1 MTNIN
6 YTMIA
11 KTKRPLTDVAK
22 LTKAQAKVEHMRLSL
37 ELEAHDKRY
46 YQDDAPS
53 VTDAQYDALRQRHKT
68 IEKRFPEFVTSDSPS
83 QKVGAAPSGRFRK
96 VRHAVPMLS
105 LDNAFA
111 EQDVLDF
118 VGRIERFLKLSDD
131 KIDFS
136 AEPKIDGL
144 SMSLRYEGGELV
156 TAATR
161 GDGAE
166 GEDVT
171 ANIRTLEDVPQKLR
185 GRNVPDIC
193 EVRGEVYMTK
203 KAFLALNERQK
214 AAGDTIF
221 ANPRNSAAGSLRQK
235 DPTITASRPLGFF
248 AYAWG
253 EMSAM
258 PVDTQSGMIQWFERC
273 GFKTNPLTRVCH
285 STDQLIAFHRE
296 IEQARAELDYD
307 IDGVVYKIDR
317 LDWQERLG
325 FVSRTPRWAVAH
337 KFPAERATT
346 VLRDIEIQVG
356 RTGSFTPVG
365 KLEPIGVGGVIVQN
379 VSLHNEDYIKGIGG
393 DGEQLRDGR
402 DIRIGDTVIV
412 QRAGD
417 VIPQVVDVVIDKRP
431 RNAKEFHF
439 PKKCPCPL
447 HTDVVREET
456 AAGEEGSRARCSGEF
471 ACPYQKIEHLRLFV
485 SRRAFDIDG
494 LGEKQIQYFFDQGWV
509 KEPADIFT
517 LPKRNAKLKLEQIE
531 GYGETSV
538 RNLFAS
544 IEGRRKVSLERFIYA
559 LGMRHV
565 GETTALALARG
576 YGSWQAFH
584 DAGLKAAKG
593 DEETI
598 AEMDALDQI
607 GDTVIKSVAAYFG
620 ESHNRGIVERLVKEL
635 DEIIDAEKP
644 KSNSAVS
651 GKTVV
656 FSGSLERMTR
666 DEAKAKAERLGAKAS
681 SSVSKKTDYLI
692 AGPGA
697 GSKLAEANKHGVTVL
712 TEDEWLK
719 LIGE

>member
-1 MTNIN
+1 
-6 YTMIA
+6 
-11 KTKRPLTDVAK
+11 
-22 LTKAQAKVEHMRLSL
+22 MRLAL
-37 ELEAHDKRY
+37 ELEAHDRRY
-46 YQDDAPS
+46 YQEDAPTVS
-53 VTDAQYDALRQRHKT
+53 DAEYDALRQRFNA
-68 IEKRFPEFVTSDSPS
+68 IEKRFPDFVTAESPS

-96 VRHAVPMLS
+96 VRHALPMLS

-111 EQDVLDF
+111 ESDVRDF
-118 VGRIERFLKLSDD
+118 VDRIVRFLRLGDD

-171 ANIRTLEDVPQKLR
+171 ANIRTLEDVPQKLK
-185 GRNVPDIC
+185 GRNVPEIC

-214 AAGDTIF
+214 AAGDTVF

-235 DPTITASRPLGFF
+235 DSGITASRPLGFF

-253 EMSAM
+253 QMSAM
-258 PVDTQSGMIQWFERC
+258 PADTQSGMIHWFERC
-273 GFKTNPLTRVCH
+273 GFKTNPLTMICRSV
-285 STDQLIAFHRE
+285 DELLAFHRK
-296 IEQARAELDYD
+296 IEEQRAELDYD
-307 IDGVVYKIDR
+307 IDGVVYKVDR
-317 LDWQERLG
+317 IDWQERLG
-325 FVSRTPRWAVAH
+325 FVSRTPRWAIAH
-337 KFPAERATT
+337 KFPAERAMTE
-346 VLRDIEIQVG
+346 LRDIEIQVG

-365 KLEPIGVGGVIVQN
+365 KLEPVGVGGVIVQN
-379 VSLHNEDYIKGIGG
+379 VTLHNEDYIKGIGG
-393 DGEQLRDGR
+393 HGEQLREGR
-402 DIRIGDTVIV
+402 DIRIGDTVVI

-431 RNAKEFHF
+431 KNAKEFHF

-456 AAGEEGSRARCSGEF
+456 ATGEEGARARCTGEF
-471 ACPYQKIEHLRLFV
+471 ACPFQKIEHLKLFV

-494 LGEKQIQYFFDQGWV
+494 LGEKQLQFFFDEEWV
-509 KEPADIFT
+509 QEPADIFT
-517 LPKRNAKLKLEQIE
+517 LPKRNRKLKLEEIE

-538 RNLFAS
+538 RNLFAAIDS
-544 IEGRRKVSLERFIYA
+544 RRRIALERFIYA

-576 YGSWQAFH
+576 YGSWEAFH
-584 DAGLKAAKG
+584 DACLRVAKG
-593 DEETI
+593 DEEAI

-607 GDTVIKSVAAYFG
+607 GDTVIKSVGAYFG

-635 DEIIDAEKP
+635 DEIIDTEKP
-644 KSNSAVS
+644 KSNSVIA

-656 FSGSLERMTR
+656 FTGSLEKMTR
-666 DEAKAKAERLGAKAS
+666 DEAKATAERLGAKAA
-681 SSVSKKTDYLI
+681 SSVSKKTDYVV

-697 GSKLAEANKHGVTVL
+697 GSKLAEAKKHGVAVL

>member
-1 MTNIN
+1 M
-6 YTMIA
+6 A
-11 KTKRPLTDVAK
+11 KVAKKKPLPDVAD
-22 LTKAQAKVEHMRLSL
+22 LTKAQAKVEHMRLAL
-37 ELEAHDKRY
+37 ELEGHDKRY

-53 VTDAQYDALRQRHKT
+53 VTDAEYDALRQRFNA
-68 IEKRFPEFVTSDSPS
+68 IEKRFPDLVTSDSPS
-83 QKVGAAPSGRFRK
+83 QKVGAAPSGRFKK
-96 VRHAVPMLS
+96 VRHALPMLS

-111 EQDVLDF
+111 EQDVIDF
-118 VGRIERFLKLSDD
+118 AGRIERFLKLPDN

-171 ANIRTLEDVPQKLR
+171 ANIRTLEDVPQKLK
-185 GRNVPDIC
+185 GRNIPDIC

-235 DPTITASRPLGFF
+235 DPSITASRPLGFF

-258 PVDTQSGMIQWFERC
+258 PEATQTGMIHWFERC
-273 GFKTNPLTRVCH
+273 GFKTNPLTRLCH
-285 STDQLIAFHRE
+285 SVAELIAFHRK
-296 IEQARAELDYD
+296 IEEQRAELDYD
-307 IDGVVYKIDR
+307 IDGVVYKVDR
-317 LDWQERLG
+317 IDWQERLG
-325 FVSRTPRWAVAH
+325 FVSRTPRWGIAH
-337 KFPAERATT
+337 KFPAERAMT

-365 KLEPIGVGGVIVQN
+365 KLEPVGVGGVIVQN
-379 VSLHNEDYIKGIGG
+379 VSLHNEDYIRGIGG
-393 DGEQLRDGR
+393 DGEQLREGR
-402 DIRIGDTVIV
+402 DIRIGDTVVI

-431 RNAKEFHF
+431 RGAKEFHF

-456 AAGEEGSRARCSGEF
+456 ATGEEGSRARCSGEF
-471 ACPYQKIEHLRLFV
+471 ACPYQRIEHLKLFA

-494 LGEKQIQYFFDQGWV
+494 LGEKQLQYFFDEGWV
-509 KEPADIFT
+509 REPADIFT
-517 LPKRNAKLKLEQIE
+517 LQKRNARLKLEEIE

-538 RNLFAS
+538 RNLFNS
-544 IEGRRKVSLERFIYA
+544 IEARRKISLERFIYA

-584 DAGLKAAKG
+584 DAGLKVAKG
-593 DEETI
+593 DEEAI

-607 GDTVIKSVAAYFG
+607 GDTVIKAVAAYFG
-620 ESHNRGIVERLVKEL
+620 ESHNRGIVDRLVKEL
-635 DEIIDAEKP
+635 EEIVDAEKP
-644 KSNSAVS
+644 KSNSAVA

-656 FSGSLERMTR
+656 FTGSLEKMTR
-666 DEAKAKAERLGAKAS
+666 DEAKAMAERLGAKAAG
-681 SSVSKKTDYLI
+681 SVSKKTDYVV
-692 AGPGA
+692 AGSGA
-697 GSKLAEANKHGVTVL
+697 GSKLAEAQKHGVTVL

-719 LIGE
+719 LVGG

>member
-1 MTNIN
+1 M
-6 YTMIA
+6 A
-11 KTKRPLTDVAK
+11 KTAKATALPEVAK
-22 LTKAQAKVEHMRLSL
+22 LTKAKAKVEHMRLAL
-37 ELEAHDKRY
+37 ELEAHDRRY
-46 YQDDAPS
+46 YQEDAPS
-53 VTDAQYDALRQRHKT
+53 VTDAEYDALRRRFNA
-68 IEKRFPEFVTSDSPS
+68 IEKRFPDLVTSDSPS

-118 VGRIERFLKLSDD
+118 VGRIERFLKLQDD
-131 KIDFS
+131 QIDFS

-171 ANIRTLEDVPQKLR
+171 ANIRTLEDVPQKLK
-185 GRNVPDIC
+185 GRNVPEIC

-235 DPTITASRPLGFF
+235 DPGITASRPLGFF

-253 EMSAM
+253 EMSVL
-258 PVDTQSGMIQWFERC
+258 PEKTQTGMIHWFERC
-273 GFKTNPLTRVCH
+273 GFKTNPLTRLCH
-285 STDQLIAFHRE
+285 SVEELIAFHRE
-296 IEQARAELDYD
+296 IETQRSHLDYD
-307 IDGVVYKIDR
+307 IDGVVYKVDR
-317 LDWQERLG
+317 IDWQDRLG
-325 FVSRTPRWAVAH
+325 FVSRTPRWAIAH
-337 KFPAERATT
+337 KFPAERAMT

-365 KLEPIGVGGVIVQN
+365 KLEPVGVGGVIVQN
-379 VSLHNEDYIKGIGG
+379 VTLHNEDYIKGIGG
-393 DGEQLRDGR
+393 DGEHLREGR
-402 DIRIGDTVIV
+402 DIRIGDTVVI

-417 VIPQVVDVVIDKRP
+417 VIPQVVDVIIDKRP
-431 RNAKEFHF
+431 KNAREFHF

-456 AAGEEGSRARCSGEF
+456 ATGEEGSRARCSGEF
-471 ACPYQKIEHLRLFV
+471 ACPYQKIEHLKLFV

-494 LGEKQIQYFFDQGWV
+494 LGEKQLEFFFENGWV
-509 KEPADIFT
+509 REPADIFT
-517 LPKRNAKLKLEQIE
+517 LPKRNVKLKLEEIE
-531 GYGETSV
+531 GYGQTSV
-538 RNLFAS
+538 RNLFDA
-544 IEGRRKVSLERFIYA
+544 IENRRRIALERLIYA

-576 YGSWQAFH
+576 YGSWDAFH
-584 DAGLKAAKG
+584 DACLKVAKG

-620 ESHNRGIVERLVKEL
+620 ENHNRGIVERLTKEVTVL
-635 DEIIDAEKP
+635 DAEKP
-644 KSNSAVS
+644 KSNSAVA

-656 FSGSLERMTR
+656 FTGALERMTR
-666 DEAKAKAERLGAKAS
+666 DEAKARAERLGAKVS
-681 SSVSKKTDYLI
+681 GSVSRKTDYVV

-697 GSKLAEANKHGVTVL
+697 GSKLAEAKKHNVAVL

>member
-1 MTNIN
+1 MAGTSDK
-6 YTMIA
+6 TA
-11 KTKRPLTDVAK
+11 KTKPLADVTRLAK
-22 LTKAQAKVEHMRLSL
+22 ARAKVELKRLAL

-53 VTDAQYDALRQRHKT
+53 VTDAEYDALRRRYNA
-68 IEKRFPEFVTSDSPS
+68 IEKRFPEFVTSESPS
-83 QKVGAAPSGRFRK
+83 QKVGAQPSGRFAK

-118 VGRIERFLKLSDD
+118 AARIRRFLKLGDD
-131 KIDFS
+131 DSIGFS

-161 GDGAE
+161 GDGAV

-171 ANIRTLEDVPQKLR
+171 ANIRTLEDVPQKLW

-203 KAFLALNERQK
+203 QAFLALNERQK
-214 AAGDTIF
+214 AADDTTF

-235 DPTITASRPLGFF
+235 DPGITASRPLGFF

-253 EMSAM
+253 EMAAM
-258 PVDTQSGMIQWFERC
+258 PADTQSGMIKWFERC
-273 GFKTNPLTRVCH
+273 GFRTNPLTRLCH
-285 STDQLIAFHRE
+285 SVEELLGFHRE
-296 IEQARAELDYD
+296 IETRRSHLDYD
-307 IDGVVYKIDR
+307 IDGVVYKVDR
-317 LDWQERLG
+317 IDWQERLG
-325 FVSRTPRWAVAH
+325 FVSRTPRWAIAH
-337 KFPAERATT
+337 KFPAERAMT

-365 KLEPIGVGGVIVQN
+365 KLEPVGVGGVIVQN
-379 VSLHNEDYIKGIGG
+379 VTLHNEDYIKGLGG
-393 DGEQLRDGR
+393 DGEQLREGR
-402 DIRIGDTVIV
+402 EIMIGDTVII

-431 RNAKEFHF
+431 NNAKEFHF

-447 HTDVVREET
+447 RTDVVREET
-456 AAGEEGSRARCSGEF
+456 AAGEEGARARCTGEF
-471 ACPYQKIEHLRLFV
+471 ACPYQKIEYLKLFA

-494 LGEKQIQYFFDQGWV
+494 LAEKQIELFFEQGWV

-517 LPKRNAKLKLEQIE
+517 LPARNAGIKLEQFE

-538 RNLFAS
+538 RNLFAA
-544 IEGRRKVSLERFIYA
+544 IEGRRNIALERFIYA
-559 LGMRHV
+559 LGMRQV

-584 DAGLKAAKG
+584 DACNRVARG
-593 DEETI
+593 DEEAI

-607 GDTVIKSVAAYFG
+607 GDTVIASIAAYFS
-620 ESHNRGIVERLVKEL
+620 ESHNRGIVERLTRQVTIL
-635 DEIIDAEKP
+635 DTEKP
-644 KSNSAVS
+644 RSNSAVS
-651 GKTVV
+651 GKIVV

-666 DEAKAKAERLGAKAS
+666 EEAKANAERLGAKAA
-681 SSVSKKTDYLI
+681 SSVSKKTDYLV

-697 GSKLAEANKHGVTVL
+697 GSKLTEAKKHGVAVL

>member
-1 MTNIN
+1 MARA
-6 YTMIA
+6 A
-11 KTKRPLTDVAK
+11 KARTLPDVAD
-22 LTKAQAKVEHMRLSL
+22 LNKAQARTEWKRLAL
-37 ELEAHDKRY
+37 ELEQHDRLY
-46 YQDDAPS
+46 YQEDAPKIS
-53 VTDAQYDALRQRHKT
+53 DAEYDGLRRRFNA
-68 IEKRFPEFVTSDSPS
+68 IEARFPEFVTAESPS
-83 QKVGAAPSGRFRK
+83 QKIGAAPSGRFRK

-111 EQDVLDF
+111 EADVRDF
-118 VGRIERFLKLSDD
+118 VGRIARFLKLNDD
-131 KIDFS
+131 GIDFS

-171 ANIRTLEDVPQKLR
+171 ANIRTLEDVPKKLK
-185 GRNVPDIC
+185 GRSIPDIC

-214 AAGDTIF
+214 AEGGTIF

-235 DPTITASRPLGFF
+235 DPSITASRPLGFF

-258 PVDTQSGMIQWFERC
+258 PEATQSGMIHWFERC
-273 GFKTNPLTRVCH
+273 GFKTNPLTKLCH
-285 STDQLIAFHRE
+285 SIDELLAFHRR
-296 IEQARAELDYD
+296 IEEQRAELDYD
-307 IDGVVYKIDR
+307 IDGVVYKVDR
-317 LDWQERLG
+317 IDWQERLG
-325 FVSRTPRWAVAH
+325 FVSRTPRWAIAH
-337 KFPAERATT
+337 KFPAERAMT
-346 VLRDIEIQVG
+346 VLKDIEIQVG

-365 KLEPIGVGGVIVQN
+365 KLDPVGVGGVIVQN
-379 VSLHNEDYIKGIGG
+379 VTLHNEDYIKGIGG
-393 DGEQLRDGR
+393 DGEPLREGR
-402 DIRIGDTVIV
+402 DIRIGDTVVV

-431 RNAKEFHF
+431 KDAKEFHF

-456 AAGEEGSRARCSGEF
+456 ATGEEGARARCTGEF
-471 ACPYQKIEHLRLFV
+471 ACPYQKVQHLLLFV

-494 LGEKQIQYFFDQGWV
+494 LGEKQIEFFFEQGWV

-517 LPKRNAKLKLEQIE
+517 LQARNNRIKLEEIE

-538 RNLFAS
+538 RNLYTA
-544 IEGRRKVSLERFIYA
+544 IEARRRISLERFIYA

-576 YGSWQAFH
+576 YGSWDAFH
-584 DAGLKAAKG
+584 EACLRVAKG
-593 DEETI
+593 DEEVI

-607 GDTVIKSVAAYFG
+607 GDTVIQSIAAYFG
-620 ESHNRGIVERLVKEL
+620 ESHNRGIVERLTREVTIL
-635 DEIIDAEKP
+635 DAEKP
-644 KSNSAVS
+644 KSNSAIA

-656 FSGSLERMTR
+656 FTGSLEKMTR
-666 DEAKAKAERLGAKAS
+666 DEAKATAERLGAKAAG
-681 SSVSKKTDYLI
+681 SVSKKTDYVV

-697 GSKLAEANKHGVTVL
+697 GSKLAEAKKHGVTVL

-719 LIGE
+719 LVGE

>member
-1 MTNIN
+1 MAVK
-6 YTMIA
+6 A
-11 KTKRPLTDVAK
+11 KKPLTDVAK
-22 LTKAQAKVEHMRLSL
+22 LTKAQAKVELMRLAL
-37 ELEAHDKRY
+37 ELEAHDRRY
-46 YQDDAPS
+46 YQEDAPS
-53 VTDAQYDALRQRHKT
+53 ITDAEYDTLRQRHKAV
-68 IEKRFPEFVTSDSPS
+68 EKRFPELVTSESPS
-83 QKVGAAPSGRFRK
+83 HKVGAAPSGRFKK

-111 EQDVLDF
+111 EQDVIDF
-118 VGRIERFLKLSDD
+118 VDRIARFLKLGDD
-131 KIDFS
+131 RIDFS

-171 ANIRTLEDVPQKLR
+171 ANIRTLHDVPQKLK
-185 GRNVPDIC
+185 GRNVPDAC

-203 KAFLALNERQK
+203 RAFLALNRKQVE
-214 AAGDTIF
+214 AGEAPF

-235 DPTITASRPLGFF
+235 DPSITASRPLGFF

-258 PVDTQSGMIQWFERC
+258 PEDTQTGMIGWFERC
-273 GFKTNPLTRVCH
+273 GFKTNPLTKLCH
-285 STDQLIAFHRE
+285 SVEQLIAFHRK
-296 IEQARAELDYD
+296 IEQQRAELDYD
-307 IDGVVYKIDR
+307 IDGVVYKVDR
-317 LDWQERLG
+317 IDWQERLG
-325 FVSRTPRWAVAH
+325 FVSRTPRWGIAH

-365 KLEPIGVGGVIVQN
+365 KLEPVGVGGVIVQN
-379 VSLHNEDYIKGIGG
+379 VTLHNEDYIRGIGG
-393 DGEQLRDGR
+393 DGEQLREGR
-402 DIRIGDTVIV
+402 DIRIGDTVVI

-417 VIPQVVDVVIDKRP
+417 VIPQVVDVLIDKRP
-431 RNAKEFHF
+431 KGAREFHF

-456 AAGEEGSRARCSGEF
+456 ATGEEGSRARCSGEF
-471 ACPYQKIEHLRLFV
+471 ACPYQKIEHLKLFV

-494 LGEKQIQYFFDQGWV
+494 LGEKQLQYFFDEGWV

-517 LPKRNAKLKLEQIE
+517 LQKRNNRLKLEGIE

-538 RNLFAS
+538 RNLFAA
-544 IEGRRKVSLERFIYA
+544 IESRRRIALERFIYA

-565 GETTALALARG
+565 GETTALSLARG
-576 YGSWQAFH
+576 YGSWDAFH
-584 DAGLKAAKG
+584 DACLKVAKD

-607 GDTVIKSVAAYFG
+607 GDTVIRSVAAYFG
-620 ESHNRGIVERLVKEL
+620 ESHNRGIVERLVREL

-656 FSGSLERMTR
+656 FSGSLEKMTR
-666 DEAKAKAERLGAKAS
+666 DEAKANAERLGAKAA

-697 GSKLAEANKHGVTVL
+697 GSKLADAKKHGVTVL

>member
-1 MTNIN
+1 M
-6 YTMIA
+6 A
-11 KTKRPLTDVAK
+11 KATKSKTLPDVAG
-22 LTKAQAKVEHMRLSL
+22 LTKAQAKVEHKRLAL
-37 ELEAHDKRY
+37 ELEAHDRRY

-53 VTDAQYDALRQRHKT
+53 VTDAEYDALRQRFNT
-68 IEKRFPEFVTSDSPS
+68 IEARFPELVTGSSPS
-83 QKVGAAPSGRFRK
+83 QKIGAAPSGRFKK

-111 EQDVLDF
+111 EADVVDF
-118 VGRIERFLKLSDD
+118 VGRIQRFLKLPDD
-131 KIDFS
+131 QIDFS

-171 ANIRTLEDVPQKLR
+171 ANIRTLKDVPQKLK
-185 GRNVPDIC
+185 GRNVPDVC

-203 KAFLALNERQK
+203 QAFLALNERQK
-214 AAGDTIF
+214 EADDTVF

-235 DPTITASRPLGFF
+235 DPSITASRPLGFF

-253 EMSAM
+253 EMSEM
-258 PVDTQSGMIQWFERC
+258 PEATQSGMIKWFERC
-273 GFKTNPLTRVCH
+273 GFKTNPLTRLCR
-285 STDQLIAFHRE
+285 SIDELIAFHRK
-296 IEQARAELDYD
+296 IEEQRAELDYD
-307 IDGVVYKIDR
+307 IDGVVYKVDR
-317 LDWQERLG
+317 IDWQERLG
-325 FVSRTPRWAVAH
+325 FVSRTPRWAIAH
-337 KFPAERATT
+337 KFPAERAMT

-365 KLEPIGVGGVIVQN
+365 KLEPVGVGGVIVQN

-393 DGEQLRDGR
+393 DGEPLREGR
-402 DIRIGDTVIV
+402 DIRIGDTVVV

-431 RNAKEFHF
+431 KNAKEYQF

-447 HTDVVREET
+447 HTDVVRGET
-456 AAGEEGSRARCSGEF
+456 ATGEEEARARCSGEF
-471 ACPYQKIEHLRLFV
+471 ACPYQKIEHLKLFA

-494 LGEKQIQYFFDQGWV
+494 LGEKQIAFFFEQEWV
-509 KEPADIFT
+509 REPADIFT
-517 LPKRNAKLKLEQIE
+517 LPARNIKIKLEDIE

-538 RNLFAS
+538 RNLFGA
-544 IEGRRKVSLERFIYA
+544 IEHRRRISLERFIYA

-576 YGSWQAFH
+576 YGSWEAFH
-584 DAGLKAAKG
+584 DACLKVAKS
-593 DEETI
+593 DEEAI

-607 GDTVIKSVAAYFG
+607 GDTVIKAIAAYFG
-620 ESHNRGIVERLVKEL
+620 ESHNRGIVERLTKQVTIL
-635 DEIIDAEKP
+635 DAEKP
-644 KSNSAVS
+644 KSNSAVA

-656 FSGSLERMTR
+656 FTGSLEKMTR
-666 DEAKAKAERLGAKAS
+666 DEAKAMAERLGAKAAG
-681 SSVSKKTDYLI
+681 SVSKKTDYVV

-697 GSKLAEANKHGVTVL
+697 GSKLNDAKKHGVAVL

-719 LIGE
+719 LVGE

>member
-1 MTNIN
+1 MART
-6 YTMIA
+6 A
-11 KTKRPLTDVAK
+11 KPKTPVDIAK
-22 LTKAQAKVEHMRLSL
+22 LTKAQAKVEHKRLAL
-37 ELEAHDKRY
+37 ELEGHDKRY
-46 YQDDAPS
+46 YQEDAPS
-53 VTDAQYDALRQRHKT
+53 VTDAEYDALRQRYNA

-131 KIDFS
+131 RIDFS

-171 ANIRTLEDVPQKLR
+171 ANIRTLEDVPHKLKA
-185 GRNVPDIC
+185 RNVPDIC

-203 KAFLALNERQK
+203 KAFLALNRKQVE
-214 AAGDTIF
+214 AGEAPF

-235 DPTITASRPLGFF
+235 DPSITASRPLGFF

-258 PVDTQSGMIQWFERC
+258 PEDTQTGMIGWFERC
-273 GFKTNPLTRVCH
+273 GFKTNPLTKLCH
-285 STDQLIAFHRE
+285 SVEQLIAFHRK
-296 IEQARAELDYD
+296 IEGQRAELDYD

-317 LDWQERLG
+317 IDWQERLG
-325 FVSRTPRWAVAH
+325 FVSRTPRWAIAH

-365 KLEPIGVGGVIVQN
+365 KLEPVGVGGVIVQN
-379 VSLHNEDYIKGIGG
+379 VTLHNEDYIKGIGG
-393 DGEQLRDGR
+393 DGEQLREGR
-402 DIRIGDTVIV
+402 DIRIGDTVVI

-417 VIPQVVDVVIDKRP
+417 VIPQVVDVLIDKRP
-431 RNAKEFHF
+431 TSARAFHF
-439 PKKCPCPL
+439 PKKCQCPL

-456 AAGEEGSRARCSGEF
+456 ATGEEGSRARCTGEF
-471 ACPYQKIEHLRLFV
+471 ACPFQKIEHLKLFV

-494 LGEKQIQYFFDQGWV
+494 LGEKQLQYFFDEGWV

-517 LPKRNAKLKLEQIE
+517 LQKRNNKLKLEEIE

-538 RNLFAS
+538 RNLFAA
-544 IEGRRKVSLERFIYA
+544 IDTRRRIALERFIYA

-576 YGSWQAFH
+576 YGSWEAFH
-584 DAGLKAAKG
+584 DACLKVAKG

-607 GDTVIKSVAAYFG
+607 GDTVIKSIAAYFG

-644 KSNSAVS
+644 KSNSSVS

-666 DEAKAKAERLGAKAS
+666 DEAKANAERLGAKAA

-697 GSKLAEANKHGVTVL
+697 GSKLADAKKHGVTVL

>member
-1 MTNIN
+1 M
-6 YTMIA
+6 A
-11 KTKRPLTDVAK
+11 KSSKKKLPEVAA
-22 LTKAQAKVEHMRLSL
+22 LSKAQAKVEHKRLAL
-37 ELEAHDKRY
+37 EIERHDKAY
-46 YQDDAPS
+46 YQEDAPKVS
-53 VTDAQYDALRQRHKT
+53 DAEYDALRQRFNA
-68 IEKRFPEFVTSDSPS
+68 IEARFAEFVTRESPS
-83 QKVGAAPSGRFRK
+83 QKLGAAPSGKFRK

-111 EQDVLDF
+111 EEDVTDF
-118 VGRIERFLKLSDD
+118 VGRIRRFLKLADND
-131 KIDFS
+131 RIDFS

-171 ANIRTLEDVPQKLR
+171 ANIRTIEDVPKRLK
-185 GRNVPDIC
+185 GRNVPEIC

-235 DPTITASRPLGFF
+235 DPSITASRPLGFF

-253 EMSAM
+253 EMSEM
-258 PVDTQSGMIQWFERC
+258 PEDTQSGMIAWFERC
-273 GFKTNPLTRVCH
+273 GFSTNPLTKICH
-285 STDQLIAFHRE
+285 SVEQLIAFHRR
-296 IEQARAELDYD
+296 IEEQRAKLDYD
-307 IDGVVYKIDR
+307 IDGVVYKVDR

-325 FVSRTPRWAVAH
+325 FVSRTPRWAIAH
-337 KFPAERATT
+337 KFPAERAMT

-365 KLEPIGVGGVIVQN
+365 KLEPVGVGGVIVQN
-379 VSLHNEDYIKGIGG
+379 VTLHNEDYIRGVGNKG
-393 DGEQLRDGR
+393 EVLRDGR
-402 DIRIGDTVIV
+402 DIRIGDTVVV

-431 RNAKEFHF
+431 KDARPYHF
-439 PKKCPCPL
+439 PTKCPCSL

-456 AAGEEGSRARCSGEF
+456 ATGEEGSRARCTGEF
-471 ACPYQKIEHLRLFV
+471 ACPYQKIEHLKLFA
-485 SRRAFDIDG
+485 SRRAFDIEG
-494 LGEKQIQYFFDQGWV
+494 LGEKQIEYFFEQGFV

-517 LPKRNAKLKLEQIE
+517 LHRRNSRIRLEDIE

-538 RNLFAS
+538 RNLFAA
-544 IEGRRKVSLERFIYA
+544 IEERRRISLERFIYA

-584 DAGLKAAKG
+584 DACLKVVKG
-593 DEETI
+593 DEEAI

-607 GDTVIKSVAAYFG
+607 GDTVIASVETYFG
-620 ESHNRGIVERLVKEL
+620 ESHNRGIVEQLTEEVTIL
-635 DEIIDAEKP
+635 DAEKP
-644 KSNSAVS
+644 KTNSAVA
-651 GKTVV
+651 GKTIV
-656 FSGSLERMTR
+656 FTGALEKMTR
-666 DEAKAKAERLGAKAS
+666 DEAKAMAERLGAKAA
-681 SSVSKKTDYLI
+681 SSVSKKTDYVV

-697 GSKLAEANKHGVTVL
+697 GSKLAEARKHGVEVL

-719 LIGE
+719 LVGE

>member
-1 MTNIN
+1 MAKAAKKIN
-6 YTMIA
+6 L
-11 KTKRPLTDVAK
+11 PSVAD
-22 LTKAQAKVEHMRLSL
+22 LTKAQAKVELTRLAL
-37 ELEAHDKRY
+37 ELAGHDKRY

-53 VTDAQYDALRQRHKT
+53 VTDAEYDELRKRFNA
-68 IEKRFPEFVTSDSPS
+68 IEIRFPEFVTSNSPS
-83 QKVGAAPSGRFRK
+83 QKVGAAPSGRFKK

-111 EQDVLDF
+111 EEDVLEF
-118 VGRIERFLKLSDD
+118 VGRIRRFLKLGDD
-131 KIDFS
+131 ERIDFS

-144 SMSLRYEGGELV
+144 SMSLRYEGGELA

-171 ANIRTLEDVPQKLR
+171 ANIRTLKDVPHRLK
-185 GRNVPDIC
+185 GRNVPEVC

-203 KAFLALNERQK
+203 KGFLALNERQK
-214 AAGDTIF
+214 AEGSTIF
-221 ANPRNSAAGSLRQK
+221 VNPRNSAAGSLRQK
-235 DPTITASRPLGFF
+235 DPSITASRPLGFF

-258 PVDTQSGMIQWFERC
+258 PEATQSGMIGWFERC
-273 GFKTNPLTRVCH
+273 GFSTNPLTKLCH
-285 STDQLIAFHRE
+285 SVEQLIAFHRR
-296 IEQARAELDYD
+296 IEEQRAALDYD
-307 IDGVVYKIDR
+307 IDGVVYKVDR
-317 LDWQERLG
+317 LDWQDRLG
-325 FVSRTPRWAVAH
+325 FVSRTPRWAIAH
-337 KFPAERATT
+337 KFPAERAMT

-365 KLEPIGVGGVIVQN
+365 KLEPVGVGGVIVQN
-379 VSLHNEDYIKGIGG
+379 VTLHNEDYIKGIGG

-417 VIPQVVDVVIDKRP
+417 VIPQVVDVILDKRP
-431 RNAKEFHF
+431 KNARPFHF
-439 PKKCPCPL
+439 PKVCPCPL

-456 AAGEEGSRARCSGEF
+456 ATGEEGSRARCTGEF
-471 ACPYQKIEHLRLFV
+471 ACPYQKIEHLKLFA

-494 LGEKQIQYFFDQGWV
+494 LGEKQLQYFFDEGWV

-517 LPKRNAKLKLEQIE
+517 LPKRNNKLKLEEIE

-538 RNLFAS
+538 RNLFAA
-544 IEGRRKVSLERFIYA
+544 IEERRKISLERFIFA

-576 YGSWQAFH
+576 YGSWKAFH
-584 DAGLKAAKG
+584 DAGLKVAKG

-607 GDTVIKSVAAYFG
+607 GDTVIRSVAAYFG

-635 DEIIDAEKP
+635 DEIIDAERP
-644 KSNSAVS
+644 KSNSAIS

-656 FSGSLERMTR
+656 FSGALERMTR
-666 DEAKAKAERLGAKAS
+666 DEAKANAERLGAKAA

-697 GSKLAEANKHGVTVL
+697 GSKLADAKKHGVTVL

>member
-1 MTNIN
+1 M
-6 YTMIA
+6 MA
-11 KTKRPLTDVAK
+11 KSKKSSPTDPTK
-22 LTKAQAKVEHMRLSL
+22 LTKAQAKVEHKRLAL
-37 ELEAHDKRY
+37 ELEGHDARY
-46 YQDDAPS
+46 YQDDAPV
-53 VTDAQYDALRQRHKT
+53 VTDAEYDALRQRFNA

-83 QKVGAAPSGRFRK
+83 QKVGAAPSGKFKK

-118 VGRIERFLKLSDD
+118 VGRIQRFLKLGDD
-131 KIDFS
+131 DEIDFS

-171 ANIRTLEDVPQKLR
+171 ANIRTLEDVPQKLK
-185 GRNVPDIC
+185 GRKVPDIC
-193 EVRGEVYMTK
+193 EIRGEVYMTK
-203 KAFLALNERQK
+203 RAFLALNERQK

-235 DPTITASRPLGFF
+235 DSSITASRPLGFF

-258 PVDTQSGMIQWFERC
+258 PEATQSGMIGWFERC
-273 GFKTNPLTRVCH
+273 GFKTNPLTRLCH
-285 STDQLIAFHRE
+285 SVEQLIAFHRE
-296 IEQARAELDYD
+296 IEEQRAGLDYD

-325 FVSRTPRWAVAH
+325 FVSRTPRWAIAH
-337 KFPAERATT
+337 KFPAERAMT

-365 KLEPIGVGGVIVQN
+365 KLEPVGVGGVIVQN
-379 VSLHNEDYIKGIGG
+379 VTLHNEDYIRGIGG
-393 DGEQLRDGR
+393 DGEQLREGR
-402 DIRIGDTVIV
+402 DIRIGDTVVI

-417 VIPQVVDVVIDKRP
+417 VIPQVVDVMLDKRP
-431 RNAKEFHF
+431 QTAKPYHF

-456 AAGEEGSRARCSGEF
+456 ATGEEGSRARCTGEF
-471 ACPYQKIEHLRLFV
+471 ACPYQKIEHLKLFA
-485 SRRAFDIDG
+485 SRRAFDIEG
-494 LGEKQIQYFFDQGWV
+494 LGEKQITYFFEQEWV

-517 LPKRNAKLKLEQIE
+517 LQARNAKLKLEQIE

-538 RNLFAS
+538 RNLFAA
-544 IEGRRKVSLERFIYA
+544 IEERRRISLERFIFA

-584 DAGLKAAKG
+584 DACLAVAKG

-620 ESHNRGIVERLVKEL
+620 ENHNRGIVERLTREVTIL
-635 DEIIDAEKP
+635 DAEKP
-644 KSNSAVS
+644 KSNSAVA

-656 FSGSLERMTR
+656 FTGALEKMTR
-666 DEAKAKAERLGAKAS
+666 DEAKAKAERLGAKAAG
-681 SSVSKKTDYLI
+681 SVSKKTDYVV

-697 GSKLAEANKHGVTVL
+697 GSKLNEAKKHGVAVL
-712 TEDEWLK
+712 TEDEWLA